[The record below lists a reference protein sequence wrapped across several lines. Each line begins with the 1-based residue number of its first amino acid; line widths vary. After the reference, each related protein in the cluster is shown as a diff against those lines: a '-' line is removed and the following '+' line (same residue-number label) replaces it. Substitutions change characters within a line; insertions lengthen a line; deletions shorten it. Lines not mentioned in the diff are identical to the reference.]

1 MKLHNAQRVNVKR
14 RKIMETTVKL
24 VGKVMK
30 SGKDGLVL
38 RTVGIGKD
46 GKEYPDD
53 FFVMH
58 GLPEPP
64 KAGEKI
70 EIVATTEYDAE
81 DGTVWLEAKSVRPVV
96 STVDDTNLAIA
107 EGTAHGVFQFF
118 GRDSDKMSFG
128 NGLLKVGEKK
138 WQRGVAF
145 GYLAHKLSKEFR
157 SGAVV
162 RMAGRLRKQ
171 SYEKN
176 GADREVFEIILD
188 AEHTK
193 VLKKAPESNPYD
205 FAGITDKPEKESRRL
220 VLADLIA

>member
-1 MKLHNAQRVNVKR
+1 
-14 RKIMETTVKL
+14 METTVKL
-24 VGKVMK
+24 VGKVTK
-30 SGKDGLVL
+30 SGKDGLVM

-53 FFVMH
+53 FYVQH
-58 GLPEPP
+58 NLPEPP
-64 KAGEKI
+64 KTGEKI
-70 EIVATTEYDAE
+70 ELIATTEYDQE
-81 DGTVWLEAKSVRPVV
+81 DGSVWLQAKSVRPVT
-96 STVDDTNLAIA
+96 STTDDANLAIA

-118 GRDSDKMSFG
+118 ERTQDKMSFG
-128 NGLLKVGEKK
+128 NGLLRVGEKK

-157 SGAVV
+157 AGAVV

-176 GADREVFEIILD
+176 GEDREVFEIILD

-193 VLKKAPESNPYD
+193 IIKKAPESNPYD
-205 FAGITDKPEKESRRL
+205 FAGIAEPETGVKAGMKRMIKRL
-220 VLADLIA
+220 TETEDLASEVI

>member
-1 MKLHNAQRVNVKR
+1 
-14 RKIMETTVKL
+14 METTVKL
-24 VGKVMK
+24 VGKVTK

-53 FFVMH
+53 FYVQH
-58 GLPEPP
+58 NLPEPP
-64 KAGEKI
+64 KSGEKVELI
-70 EIVATTEYDAE
+70 ATTEYDQE
-81 DGTVWLEAKSVRPVV
+81 DGSVWLQAKSVRPMI
-96 STVDDTNLAIA
+96 STVEDVNLAIA

-118 GRDSDKMSFG
+118 ERAQDKMSFG
-128 NGLLKVGEKK
+128 NGLLRVGEKK

-157 SGAVV
+157 AGAIV

-176 GADREVFEIILD
+176 GEDREVFEIILD

-205 FAGITDKPEKESRRL
+205 FAGVTEAPETGVKAGMKRMIKRMTETED
-220 VLADLIA
+220 LASEVI